1 MTCPSTTKQLRARP
15 LPSFGQLALLILRA
29 AHLKGNQEILAA
41 MRAWIPVF
49 QELLTDDD
57 ARNAY
62 RTLFLYTQTVW
73 DIAPEDLRAFA
84 SGIGNVATEELMTT
98 AERLRQEG
106 LMQGRAEGH
115 AKGLEQGQAQGQV
128 QALLAQCTTKFGNVT
143 ASQRQRLQSCDDVTL
158 RRALNNILSAKTFEQ
173 LFD

>member
-1 MTCPSTTKQLRARP
+1 M
-15 LPSFGQLALLILRA
+15 I
-29 AHLKGNQEILAA
+29 I
-41 MRAWIPVF
+41 MRFSPFCAWIPVF
-49 QELLTDDD
+49 QELLTDND

-84 SGIGNVATEELMTT
+84 SGTGNVATEELMTT

-106 LMQGRAEGH
+106 LKQGRAEGHAEGLEQGH

-158 RRALNNILSAKTFEQ
+158 RRALNNILSAETFGD

>member
-1 MTCPSTTKQLRARP
+1 
-15 LPSFGQLALLILRA
+15 
-29 AHLKGNQEILAA
+29 

-49 QELLTDDD
+49 RALLNDDD

-84 SGIGNVATEELMTT
+84 SDLGNVATEELMTT

-106 LMQGRAEGH
+106 MKRG
-115 AKGLEQGQAQGQV
+115 
-128 QALLAQCTTKFGNVT
+128 
-143 ASQRQRLQSCDDVTL
+143 
-158 RRALNNILSAKTFEQ
+158 
-173 LFD
+173 